1 MKGCLTHIVIVFA
14 LAILS
19 ASCHTTKSGSQASAT
34 MCDSASVSESQT
46 SSSYDATM
54 ANSLR
59 LVLDSLDMW
68 IYDYPF
74 IADRVPRADSV
85 YQPET
90 PKRRDKDMP
99 KGYIHITAKKAALDN
114 IGSTEI
120 HSRNDSL
127 STSVSAAHT
136 ENSESAATTAD
147 TTAVAKPPDMT
158 WVFVTAILATLI
170 FAVAIAYFKR
180 K

>member
-1 MKGCLTHIVIVFA
+1 MKASLAHIVIVFA
-14 LAILS
+14 LTILS
-19 ASCHTTKSGSQASAT
+19 ASCHTTKNVSQASST

-74 IADRVPRADSV
+74 IADRVLPADTA

-114 IGSTEI
+114 MGSTEI

-136 ENSESAATTAD
+136 ENSESAASTAD
-147 TTAVAKPPDMT
+147 TTAVAKPPDLT
-158 WVFVTAILATLI
+158 WVFVTAILTALI
-170 FAVAIAYFKR
+170 LVAAIAYFKR